1 MSRRPRVHG
10 LDDSCDE
17 ASHLREDLLVSHFHA
32 FERQRMPSSLV
43 FRSLHAVDIASHLDP
58 EPRGKAVEVDDPSAH
73 QMLRTHARPRPLA
86 AQHSPECLLGQPVG
100 RRELPA

>member
-17 ASHLREDLLVSHFHA
+17 ASQFREDFLVSHFRA

-43 FRSLHAVDIASHLDP
+43 FRSLHAMDIASHLDP
-58 EPRGKAVEVDDPSAH
+58 EPRGSGPLPRSTRPSACKVH
-73 QMLRTHARPRPLA
+73 RWIVD
-86 AQHSPECLLGQPVG
+86 GF
-100 RRELPA
+100 RRSRWRAHGPCITASRRR